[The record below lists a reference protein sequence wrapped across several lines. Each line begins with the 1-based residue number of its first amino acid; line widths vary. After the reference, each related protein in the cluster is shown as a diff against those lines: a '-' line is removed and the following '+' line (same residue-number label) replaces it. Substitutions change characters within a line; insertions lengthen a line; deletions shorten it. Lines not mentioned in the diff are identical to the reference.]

1 MANLKS
7 IRARLGL
14 SQSELGDIMGC
25 VQGNITAYEREVN
38 PRPIP
43 QRRAAML
50 IASAKERGLHIT
62 FDHVY
67 GDAPLPSAE
76 PEVAHA

>member
-7 IRARLGL
+7 IRERLGL
-14 SQSELGDIMGC
+14 SQSELGNIMGC
-25 VQGNITAYEREVN
+25 VQGNITAYEREEK

-43 QRRAAML
+43 QRRAALL
-50 IASAKERGLHIT
+50 IASAKKRGLHIT

-67 GDAPLPSAE
+67 GDAPLPSVEAAN
-76 PEVAHA
+76 V